1 MISNGSGAPLHRSA
15 ETSLAD
21 DGKVICASKAS
32 SLFGSLRRATVLR
45 FVQMDLEHGA
55 LSATEPHRV
64 ASPPSDGESSGLARC
79 PVLGVECFAGDPATA
94 ARAVAERA
102 LAGSGGYCCFCNVHV
117 LGLVQRHENVR
128 RALEDAWIVFPD
140 GAPVAWLQRRFGV
153 VSQRVPG
160 PDLMPS
166 VLGLG
171 LPAGLRHFL
180 FGSTPQVLDALQERL
195 RAAYPGIRIAGAL
208 SPPFELTSE
217 HRWGWAMDE
226 ISRTEP
232 HVVWCALGAP
242 QQELWMHRHANG
254 LSPALVL
261 GVGAAFDFL
270 AGTKHRAPLWMQR
283 CSLEWLH
290 RLASE
295 PCRLSGRYVRTN
307 SAFVLRAGIE
317 LLKRRR
323 IAERPV

>member
-1 MISNGSGAPLHRSA
+1 MSA
-15 ETSLAD
+15 VRQD
-21 DGKVICASKAS
+21 DGESRLASAGTAALRS
-32 SLFGSLRRATVLR
+32 RMRRGLPGLSLRRAKILPY
-45 FVQMDLEHGA
+45 FQMDLEHGV
-55 LSATEPHRV
+55 LSATESHLV
-64 ASPPSDGESSGLARC
+64 ASPPAAWESSGLALF
-79 PVLGVECFAGDPATA
+79 PVLGVECFAGNQATA

-102 LAGSGGYCCFCNVHV
+102 LAGCGGYCCFCNVHV
-117 LGLVQRHENVR
+117 LGLAQRHEDVR
-128 RALEDAWIVFPD
+128 RALGDAWIVFPD

-153 VSQRVPG
+153 ASQRVPG
-160 PDLMPS
+160 PDLMPR

-171 LPAGLRHFL
+171 LEAGLRHYL

-195 RAAYPGIRIAGAL
+195 RAVYPGIRIAGAL

-217 HRWGWAMDE
+217 RRWGWAVDE

-232 HVVWCALGAP
+232 HVVWCSLGAP
-242 QQELWMHRHANG
+242 KQELWMHRYADG

-270 AGTKHRAPLWMQR
+270 AGAKHRAPLWMQR

-295 PCRLSGRYVRTN
+295 PRRLSGRYVRTN
-307 SAFVLRAGIE
+307 SAFVLRIGIE

-323 IAERPV
+323 IAERSV

>member
-1 MISNGSGAPLHRSA
+1 
-15 ETSLAD
+15 
-21 DGKVICASKAS
+21 
-32 SLFGSLRRATVLR
+32 
-45 FVQMDLEHGA
+45 MDLEHGV
-55 LSATEPHRV
+55 LSATESHLV
-64 ASPPSDGESSGLARC
+64 ASPPAAWESSGLALF
-79 PVLGVECFAGDPATA
+79 PVLGVECFAGNQATA

-102 LAGSGGYCCFCNVHV
+102 LAGCGGYCCFCNVHV
-117 LGLVQRHENVR
+117 LGLAQRHEDVR
-128 RALEDAWIVFPD
+128 RALGDAWIVFPD

-153 VSQRVPG
+153 ASQRVPG
-160 PDLMPS
+160 PDLMPR

-171 LPAGLRHFL
+171 LEAGLRHYL

-195 RAAYPGIRIAGAL
+195 RAVYPGIRIAGAL

-217 HRWGWAMDE
+217 RRWGWAVDE

-232 HVVWCALGAP
+232 HVVWCSLGAP
-242 QQELWMHRHANG
+242 KQELWMHRYADG

-270 AGTKHRAPLWMQR
+270 AGAKHRAPLWMQR

-295 PCRLSGRYVRTN
+295 PRRLSGRYVRTN
-307 SAFVLRAGIE
+307 SAFVLRIGIE

-323 IAERPV
+323 IAERSV

>member
-1 MISNGSGAPLHRSA
+1 
-15 ETSLAD
+15 
-21 DGKVICASKAS
+21 
-32 SLFGSLRRATVLR
+32 
-45 FVQMDLEHGA
+45 MDLEHGA

-153 VSQRVPG
+153 ASQRVPG

>member
-1 MISNGSGAPLHRSA
+1 
-15 ETSLAD
+15 
-21 DGKVICASKAS
+21 
-32 SLFGSLRRATVLR
+32 
-45 FVQMDLEHGA
+45 MDLEHGV
-55 LSATEPHRV
+55 LSATESHLV
-64 ASPPSDGESSGLARC
+64 ASPPSAGESSGLALF
-79 PVLGVECFAGDPATA
+79 PVLGVECFAGDQATA

-102 LAGSGGYCCFCNVHV
+102 LAGCGGYCCFCNVHV
-117 LGLVQRHENVR
+117 FGLAQRHEDVR
-128 RALEDAWIVFPD
+128 RALGDAWIVFPD

-153 VSQRVPG
+153 ASQRVPG
-160 PDLMPS
+160 PDLMPR
-166 VLGLG
+166 VLELGLE
-171 LPAGLRHFL
+171 AGLRHYL

-217 HRWGWAMDE
+217 CRWGWAVDE
-226 ISRTEP
+226 ISRSEP
-232 HVVWCALGAP
+232 HLVWCSLGAP
-242 QQELWMHRHANG
+242 KQELWMHRYADG

-270 AGTKHRAPLWMQR
+270 AGAKHRAPLWMQR

-295 PCRLSGRYVRTN
+295 PRRLSGRYVRTN
-307 SAFVLRAGIE
+307 SAFVLRIGIE

-323 IAERPV
+323 VAERSV